1 MSKDKLTVLKNPT
14 PELEQLKD
22 EVMKISKDVL
32 KKQTSLIETFLFEF
46 CKVNGIEENELSKHL
61 QIAVCTGDKSVMAVN
76 TDDIRDVKFGVKV
89 NLESDKIKF
98 EVFGEYLEHKDKY
111 PKTTKFAEVIENG
124 GLAGNTE
131 AASGK

>member
-1 MSKDKLTVLKNPT
+1 MSKDKLTMLKNPT

-46 CKVNGIEENELSKHL
+46 CEVNGIEENELSKHL

-89 NLESDKIKF
+89 NLEPDKIKF
-98 EVFGEYLEHKDKY
+98 EVFGEYLDHKDKY
-111 PKTTKFAEVIENG
+111 PKTAKFAEVIEN
-124 GLAGNTE
+124 
-131 AASGK
+131 